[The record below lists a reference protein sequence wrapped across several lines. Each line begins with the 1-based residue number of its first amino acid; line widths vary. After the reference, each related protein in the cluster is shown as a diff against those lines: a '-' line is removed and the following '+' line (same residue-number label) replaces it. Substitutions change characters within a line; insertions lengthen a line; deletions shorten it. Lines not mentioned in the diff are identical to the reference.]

1 MTASRRGAVFR
12 GLAPL
17 AMAGTLAACAGAG
30 FTPAPCPGPEIW
42 DGQFDDVI
50 RQDATR
56 TLAEWGLTPQR
67 LIIDTQRR
75 QIRRPLLGH
84 PGEFEEDD
92 RVVGYLVWADVAQCP
107 QGKVVLRYNSSCS
120 LRGAYTRYGCVVEGL
135 PSG

>member
-1 MTASRRGAVFR
+1 MTASIRGAGLR
-12 GLAPL
+12 RLAPL
-17 AMAGTLAACAGAG
+17 ALAGALAACAGAG
-30 FTPAPCPGPEIW
+30 VTPAPCPGPEIW
-42 DGQFDDVI
+42 DGQFDEVI
-50 RQDATR
+50 RGEASR

-67 LIIDTQRR
+67 LAIDTQRR
-75 QIRRPLLGH
+75 QIRRPLLGQ

-107 QGKVVLRYNSSCS
+107 QGSVVLRYDSSCF